1 MVLLFQSFLELL
13 LAMTSR
19 ELRLEVCWDRD
30 YTQDFPTSEAFTCKV
45 TWFFFWFALDCLFQ
59 GVFAQRYSPV
69 IVGCYHYAWHT
80 HQSMEGYSP
89 LDKLSEDEM
98 AFLYTSKSTFNALDA
113 SLRNQRTVEECLGEA
128 QASWYRV
135 AILRCMQLLHTG
147 NCLFGF
153 GKFPS

>member
-1 MVLLFQSFLELL
+1 MQGDMV
-13 LAMTSR
+13 
-19 ELRLEVCWDRD
+19 
-30 YTQDFPTSEAFTCKV
+30 
-45 TWFFFWFALDCLFQ
+45 FWFALDCLFQ

-153 GKFPS
+153 GMFPFFMSHFGFILFSFQPLCQASLPFAMCTMW